1 MIPLRDENPARA
13 TPFVTLS
20 IIAINLIVFFHE
32 VTLPEQ
38 GLRALIF
45 QRGLVPENVSRL
57 LHGDRAGLSALSP
70 FVTSM
75 FLHGDVLHVAGN
87 MLFLWVFGNNVEDAL
102 GKIRYILF
110 YFACGIAAALTQI
123 AARPDSTVP
132 MIGASGAIAGV
143 LGAYLLL
150 YPRARVLTLVPCFFI
165 YMVRLP
171 AFVVLGMWF
180 VYQVLYSMSGIGR
193 TGGGVAFFA
202 HIGGFIA
209 GMVLLFA
216 LRPRWLVARARYSG
230 GPG

>member
-13 TPFVTLS
+13 TPFVTLC
-20 IIAINLIVFFHE
+20 IIAVNLIVFFHE
-32 VTLPEQ
+32 VSLPEPELQ
-38 GLRALIF
+38 ALIY
-45 QRGLVPENVSRL
+45 QRGLVPESVSRL
-57 LHGDRAGLSALSP
+57 LHGGRADGSALSP
-70 FVTSM
+70 FITSM

-87 MLFLWVFGNNVEDAL
+87 MLFLWVFGNNIEDAL
-102 GKIRYILF
+102 GKIRYVVF

-150 YPRARVLTLVPCFFI
+150 YPHARVLTLVPCFFV

-180 VYQVLYSMSGIGR
+180 MYQVLYSMSGIGR

-209 GMVLLFA
+209 GLALLFV
-216 LRPRWLVARARYSG
+216 LRPRWRAARAPSPRRSG
-230 GPG
+230 